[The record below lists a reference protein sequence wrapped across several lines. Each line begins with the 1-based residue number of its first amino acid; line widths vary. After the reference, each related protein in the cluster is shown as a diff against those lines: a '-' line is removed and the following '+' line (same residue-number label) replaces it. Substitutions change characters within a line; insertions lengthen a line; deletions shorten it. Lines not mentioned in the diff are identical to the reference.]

1 VEAVLSWHMEREKER
16 EEMSIIA
23 WGQDEQKLYIKPSN
37 SNIIDMILKQ
47 SQTCPTMF
55 KPIASSNKG

>member
-1 VEAVLSWHMEREKER
+1 MEREKER
-16 EEMSIIA
+16 EEMNIIA